1 VKLRGQIAQ
10 SSVSS
15 VVLPPSRS
23 KERNPSP
30 LPFPSLPPSFFS
42 ALIATIPTQFF
53 HKHRS
58 YVKTHSTSF
67 ASLPSSHKSVTP
79 LCPSGCDLTA
89 RVIHFIFFVTLSM
102 STGFLL
108 LSLHASH
115 SPEFLPLRSLTHILF
130 PSLPSFLFVP
140 SVHPNAL
147 LLQSRCKQT
156 QRPFG
161 MCSTRSILM
170 WNLWPQRNLLSP
182 PTAAVNPFSC
192 QFPPTAAV
200 CQDTWRRRRSR
211 YAAFSARF
219 TRSVP
224 FNPVLYPSFSEK
236 IA

>member
-1 VKLRGQIAQ
+1 MLPSEIARPDSAVLRLVGSPPAISIERTKPFP
-10 SSVSS
+10 SS
-15 VVLPPSRS
+15 
-23 KERNPSP
+23 
-30 LPFPSLPPSFFS
+30 LPFPPSLLFFCS
-42 ALIATIPTQFF
+42 YRNIPTQFF

-170 WNLWPQRNLLSP
+170 WNLWPQRNLLSLP
-182 PTAAVNPFSC
+182 LRP
-192 QFPPTAAV
+192 
-200 CQDTWRRRRSR
+200 
-211 YAAFSARF
+211 
-219 TRSVP
+219 
-224 FNPVLYPSFSEK
+224 
-236 IA
+236 